1 MGKQGKKV
9 MVDTI
14 TLGYGHSSMTGN
26 LPKSIDFNDFN
37 EKAKNIESVD
47 TFGLWG
53 GSSEYNTYY
62 PDVKPEEFTPSD
74 SEFIEPVFRLLSE
87 TVVARG
93 SWRST
98 DFSKNGV
105 LKKAMKMLLG
115 QTVNCDHETN
125 IGNAIGSISEV
136 YWQDSYTIKKDGKDI
151 VIPAGINGKL
161 KIDAKANP
169 RLARGIMMDPP
180 SIHSNSVTVRFT
192 WEKSHPD
199 MSDDAFYNQVGSYD
213 KDGNLICRIVTGI
226 LNFSETSLVSH
237 GADPYA
243 QKIDSNGSI
252 VNPVYASRIDQS
264 LSATAEDKEDKNNK
278 FFMDFKESLNVFE
291 LHNTSDS
298 NNEKDIENQDN
309 INNMEELEKFLDE
322 LFGSDNLL
330 KLEENEKKT
339 KDLALLK
346 IKAALESSKK
356 VHGLEEEL
364 STLKSDLNKLKPMAE
379 IGESRLTEVRES
391 TLANYK
397 KTVSEDKVDTAMV
410 TLIEGASLSTLSTL
424 NKNYKLQL
432 ETLFPLSCK
441 ECGSTNVSRGSAATK
456 IDEAENKE
464 KDTDPYQSVID
475 RLNKKQTK

>member
-1 MGKQGKKV
+1 
-9 MVDTI
+9 
-14 TLGYGHSSMTGN
+14 
-26 LPKSIDFNDFN
+26 
-37 EKAKNIESVD
+37 
-47 TFGLWG
+47 
-53 GSSEYNTYY
+53 
-62 PDVKPEEFTPSD
+62 
-74 SEFIEPVFRLLSE
+74 
-87 TVVARG
+87 
-93 SWRST
+93 
-98 DFSKNGV
+98 
-105 LKKAMKMLLG
+105 MLLG

-199 MSDDAFYNQVGSYD
+199 ITDSEFYDRVGSYD
-213 KDGNLICRIVTGI
+213 KEGNLICRVATGI

-252 VNPVYASRIDQS
+252 VNPVYANHMDQS
-264 LSATAEDKEDKNNK
+264 FSAKDYKDSKANNK
-278 FFMDFKESLNVFE
+278 FFMDFKESNVFE
-291 LHNTSDS
+291 LHNTGDS
-298 NNEKDIENQDN
+298 NNEKDTENQDN
-309 INNMEELEKFLDE
+309 INNMDELEKFLDE

-330 KLEENEKKT
+330 SLEENEKKT
-339 KDLALLK
+339 KEVALTKIKLALELAK
-346 IKAALESSKK
+346 KASW
-356 VHGLEEEL
+356 LEEEVL
-364 STLKSDLNKLKPMAE
+364 NLKSDLGKLKPMAE
-379 IGESRLTEVRES
+379 IGEARLTEVRES

-397 KTVSEDKVDTAMV
+397 KTVNEDKVDTAMV
-410 TLIEGASLSTLSTL
+410 TLIEGASLSTLTTL

-441 ECGSTNVSRGSAATK
+441 ECGSENVSRGSSATK
-456 IDEAENKE
+456 VSEDKNKQGGN
-464 KDTDPYQSVID
+464 DPYQSIID
-475 RLNKKQTK
+475 RLNKKQPK